1 MAGVTFQR
9 GCLLWQPNSN
19 GRVRGG
25 RWAAWAAPGGKQKR
39 WALSSGDPV
48 SAMPVFDPSV
58 CAPALLTALWRGFCG
73 VADTINTKQMEQT
86 DEMLHDEL
94 QMRLHE
100 HAAPLRETAP
110 RARRLARSDGTLA
123 KHYCALRGHRGYRS
137 HRAPA
142 KSRVKDNTRPQAR
155 SMLLDTAALLH
166 SRTDKIC
173 MSFASISRRLVMI
186 RAVSSKLER
195 VCNIP
200 GSMSSASTVVMS
212 CMAASFCAI

>member
-142 KSRVKDNTRPQAR
+142 KSRVKDKTRPQAR
-155 SMLLDTAALLH
+155 SMLVDTAALL
-166 SRTDKIC
+166 SIQLLLCLAPPLLIC
-173 MSFASISRRLVMI
+173 
-186 RAVSSKLER
+186 
-195 VCNIP
+195 
-200 GSMSSASTVVMS
+200 
-212 CMAASFCAI
+212 

>member
-86 DEMLHDEL
+86 DEVLDEL

-100 HAAPLRETAP
+100 HAAQLRETAP

-142 KSRVKDNTRPQAR
+142 KSRVKDKTRPQAR

-200 GSMSSASTVVMS
+200 GSMSSASTVVIS

>member
-1 MAGVTFQR
+1 
-9 GCLLWQPNSN
+9 
-19 GRVRGG
+19 
-25 RWAAWAAPGGKQKR
+25 
-39 WALSSGDPV
+39 
-48 SAMPVFDPSV
+48 MPVFDPSV

-86 DEMLHDEL
+86 DEVLDEL

-100 HAAPLRETAP
+100 HAAQLRETAP

-142 KSRVKDNTRPQAR
+142 KSRVKDKTRPQAR

-200 GSMSSASTVVMS
+200 GSMSSASTVVIS